1 MADLIAKSALA
12 GTAPLTLAGVT
23 LSEIAVDPITSIAP
37 FAGQDAAVAKAL
49 GLALPAPNRF
59 TEAKGARLA
68 WTGRGQYFLIGAPAP
83 EGLAGFAALTDQ
95 SDGWAALRLEGSGV
109 EAALA
114 RIVPVDIRLAAF
126 PEGAALRTAFNHMNA
141 VLMRTGPQTDE
152 ILVFRSMARTAW
164 HEVEAALTALA
175 ARQELT

>member
-23 LSEIAVDPITSIAP
+23 LSEIALDPITSIAP

-49 GLALPAPNRF
+49 GLALTAPNYF
-59 TEAKGARLA
+59 TAGKGARLA
-68 WTGRGQYFLIGAPAP
+68 WTGRGQYFLIGTPAP
-83 EGLAGFAALTDQ
+83 ESLGGIAALTDQ
-95 SDGWAALRLEGSGV
+95 SDGWAALRLEGPGV

-114 RIVPVDIRLAAF
+114 RIVPIDVRLTAF

-141 VLMRTGPQTDE
+141 VLMRTGSQTVE

-164 HEVEAALTALA
+164 HEVEATMTALA
-175 ARQELT
+175 ARQALG

>member
-12 GTAPLTLAGVT
+12 GHAPLTLAGVT
-23 LSEIAVDPITSIAP
+23 LSEIALDPITSIAP
-37 FAGQDAAVAKAL
+37 FSGQDAAVAKAL
-49 GLALPAPNRF
+49 GLVLPAPNRF
-59 TEAKGARLA
+59 AEAKGARLV
-68 WTGRGQYFLIGAPAP
+68 WTGRGQYFLIGSPTP
-83 EGLAGFAALTDQ
+83 KGLAGIAALTDQ
-95 SDGWAALRLEGSGV
+95 SDGWAALRLDGPGT

-141 VLMRTGPQTDE
+141 VLMRTGAQTVD

-164 HEVEAALTALA
+164 HEVEAAMTALA
-175 ARQELT
+175 ARQRLT